1 MSNRHDFYGPIH
13 KGLRFGTA
21 RLLIALGS
29 TDWRDPAAVAA
40 MLAPLKLHL
49 ALAKEHLEHEDDAI
63 HPALRDRAPGLAA
76 VLDEDHAHHYATFA
90 ELDRLI
96 AAVEAAYGMAR
107 LTAGRGLYLRFT
119 TYFADDLEH
128 MAREET
134 EVLPVAQAHFSDREL
149 MDMENAIIAS
159 IEPERLVQYFHIMLP
174 GMNPAE
180 RAEFLRYVGSNAP
193 AEAFAQIRDVIAR
206 DCLTAQDYDQLVGEL
221 ALAA

>member
-1 MSNRHDFYGPIH
+1 MSQRHDFYGPIH

-21 RLLIALGS
+21 RLLIRLGT
-29 TDWRDPAAVAA
+29 TDWRDSAAAE
-40 MLAPLKLHL
+40 MLVPLKLRL
-49 ALAKEHLEHEDDAI
+49 ALAKDHLEHEDADI
-63 HPALRDRAPGLAA
+63 HPALRERAPGLAA
-76 VLDEDHAHHYATFA
+76 VLDEDHEHHYLTFA

-96 AAVEAAYGMAR
+96 AAVEAADDAER
-107 LTAGRGLYLRFT
+107 PAAGRALYLRFT

-134 EVLPVAQAHFSDREL
+134 EVLPVAQANFSDREL

-159 IEPERLVQYFHIMLP
+159 IEPERLVNYFHIMLP

-206 DCLTAQDYDQLVGEL
+206 DCLAPQDHDRLVGEL